1 MATGKRVSAAIGG
14 AIFALAQAARADGPH
29 ELRHDVATDAVVTIT
44 SAIVIVGAELGKNDI
59 APRSCQWCDPP
70 GIDSGARDALRWNE
84 TRTAAHLSDGIGLLA
99 APIADFGLLWVAGR
113 DGGATGGQQG
123 VDALLVAEAVMI
135 SGVAN
140 ELTKNVVGRERPFV
154 HALRESEKQTTPHPS
169 DNQLSFYS
177 GHTASTTTLAAAAGT
192 IATLRGYRLAPAIF
206 ATGGAVAAFTGYL
219 RIAA

>member
-1 MATGKRVSAAIGG
+1 
-14 AIFALAQAARADGPH
+14 
-29 ELRHDVATDAVVTIT
+29 
-44 SAIVIVGAELGKNDI
+44 
-59 APRSCQWCDPP
+59 
-70 GIDSGARDALRWNE
+70 
-84 TRTAAHLSDGIGLLA
+84 
-99 APIADFGLLWVAGR
+99 
-113 DGGATGGQQG
+113 G

-154 HALRESEKQTTPHPS
+154 HALRENEKQTTPHPS

-219 RIAA
+219 RIAADKHWLTDVIAGALIGGAIGVLVPIAFHGRRADDAVSPVAPSIAPATFTLGATF